1 MSQRDTVIHLV
12 AGGYV
17 FFGLCVC
24 DVNLDPSEK
33 QQKNCLLCNS
43 EIRTFG
49 CAVFD
54 VYRSSCMGLFFS
66 MRCIAPLQCKIT
78 FVYRI

>member
-17 FFGLCVC
+17 SAGLCVAVVVVTVLLILVC
-24 DVNLDPSEK
+24 GVNLDPPGGK
-33 QQKNCLLCNS
+33 LCLLCNS

-49 CAVFD
+49 RAVFD
-54 VYRSSCMGLFFS
+54 VQQARSVRFVFF
-66 MRCIAPLQCKIT
+66 RA
-78 FVYRI
+78 